1 MSSGA
6 GEDYYK
12 ARGVRSVRAIAGSQA
27 VGALRHRHFRLY
39 WVSGMGLSAAMG
51 MQFLILGWLALE
63 LTDSPAQLGVVIALY
78 GVPNLVM
85 LAFGGIFAD
94 RIDRRW
100 LLFLSRVIVMALII
114 VIGTLTLL
122 QLVSIWHAYAIS
134 FILGTIQGLSL
145 PAQMAIVPDM
155 VDDEYILSATSLNM
169 AVFNGGR
176 VLGPAVA
183 GVIIEY
189 AGIGQALYLNA
200 ACYAISGL
208 FLLLMTGLRSR
219 VESANANIIEDLAEG
234 VRYVASTPIAFVL
247 VGLGFAFGFFG
258 SSYIQV
264 LPAFGRETLNMNA
277 DGAGF
282 LLTVAGVG
290 SLVGNLFLAA
300 LGNPQYKNWLLL
312 GMIVLFGVTLFAFA
326 VSPIYVVSLALLF
339 FTGVGFTG
347 FFSMGTTVLQLT
359 TPSQLRGRMMSLWL
373 IGAAMHYVGALPLG
387 AVGEHWGWPMSL
399 GGAALIMLAFVLWL
413 GILRPT
419 LRELR
424 V

>member
-1 MSSGA
+1 M
-6 GEDYYK
+6 
-12 ARGVRSVRAIAGSQA
+12 
-27 VGALRHRHFRLY
+27 GALRHRHFRLY

-78 GVPNLVM
+78 GFPNLVM

-94 RIDRRW
+94 WFDRRW
-100 LLFLSRVIVMALII
+100 LLFVSRTVVMALIV
-114 VIGTLTLL
+114 VIGTLTVLE
-122 QLVSIWHAYAIS
+122 LVSIWHAYAIS

-155 VDDEYILSATSLNM
+155 VDDEDILSATSLNL

-189 AGIGQALYLNA
+189 AGIGQALFLNA
-200 ACYAISGL
+200 FCYAISGL
-208 FLLLMTGLRSR
+208 FLLMMTGLRSR
-219 VESANANIIEDLAEG
+219 VESADTNIVEDLAAG

-264 LPAFGRETLNMNA
+264 LPAFGKEVFSLNA
-277 DGAGF
+277 DGVGL

-290 SLVGNLFLAA
+290 SLVGNLFLAM
-300 LGNPQYKNWLLL
+300 LGNPGYKNRLLL
-312 GMIVLFGVTLFAFA
+312 GMIIMFGVTLFAFA
-326 VSPIYVVSLALLF
+326 VSPVYVVSLVLLF
-339 FTGVGFTG
+339 LTGVGFTG
-347 FFSMGTTVLQLT
+347 FFSLGTTVLQLT
-359 TPSQLRGRMMSLWL
+359 TPDQLRGRMMSLWL

-387 AVGEHWGWPMSL
+387 AVGEYWGWPVSL
-399 GGAALIMLAFVLWL
+399 GGSALIMMAFVLWL
-413 GILRPT
+413 GVFRPT

-424 V
+424 A

>member
-1 MSSGA
+1 
-6 GEDYYK
+6 
-12 ARGVRSVRAIAGSQA
+12 
-27 VGALRHRHFRLY
+27 
-39 WVSGMGLSAAMG
+39 

-63 LTDSPAQLGVVIALY
+63 LTDSAAQLGVVIALY
-78 GVPNLVM
+78 GVPNLVL

-100 LLFLSRVIVMALII
+100 LLFFSRTIVMALILL
-114 VIGTLTLL
+114 IGTLTVL

-134 FILGTIQGLSL
+134 FLLGAIQGLSL

-155 VDDEYILSATSLNM
+155 VDDEDILSATSLNM

-176 VLGPAVA
+176 VLGPSVA

-189 AGIGQALYLNA
+189 AGIGQALFLNA
-200 ACYAISGL
+200 FLYAISGV
-208 FLLLMTGLRSR
+208 FLLMMTGLRSR
-219 VESANANIIEDLAEG
+219 VESADVNIVEDLTAG
-234 VRYVASTPIAFVL
+234 VRYVMTTPVAFVL

-258 SSYIQV
+258 SSYLQV
-264 LPAFGRETLNMNA
+264 LPAFGKEVFSMNA

-312 GMIVLFGVTLFAFA
+312 GMIILFGVTLFAFA
-326 VSPIYVVSLALLF
+326 VSPIYIVSLVLLF

-359 TPSQLRGRMMSLWL
+359 TPGQLRGRMMSLWL
-373 IGAAMHYVGALPLG
+373 VGAAMHYIGALPLG
-387 AVGEHWGWPMSL
+387 AVGEYWGWPMSL
-399 GGAALIMLAFVLWL
+399 GGAALVMMAFVLWL

>member
-1 MSSGA
+1 
-6 GEDYYK
+6 
-12 ARGVRSVRAIAGSQA
+12 
-27 VGALRHRHFRLY
+27 
-39 WVSGMGLSAAMG
+39 MGLSAAMG

-63 LTDSPAQLGVVIALY
+63 LTDSAAQLGVVIALY
-78 GVPNLVM
+78 GVPNLVL

-94 RIDRRW
+94 RFDRRW
-100 LLFLSRVIVMALII
+100 LLFFSRTIVMALII
-114 VIGTLTLL
+114 VIGTLTVL

-134 FILGTIQGLSL
+134 FVLGAIQGLSL

-155 VDDEYILSATSLNM
+155 VDEEDILSATSLNL

-200 ACYAISGL
+200 FLYAISGV

-219 VESANANIIEDLAEG
+219 VESADANIVEDLAAG
-234 VRYVASTPIAFVL
+234 VRYVVTTPVAFVL
-247 VGLGFAFGFFG
+247 VGLGFVFGFFG
-258 SSYIQV
+258 SSYLQV
-264 LPAFGRETLNMNA
+264 LPAFGKEVFGMSA

-312 GMIVLFGVTLFAFA
+312 GMIVLFGVTLFGFA
-326 VSPIYVVSLALLF
+326 VSPVYVVSLVLLF

-359 TPSQLRGRMMSLWL
+359 TPGQLRGRMMSLWL
-373 IGAAMHYVGALPLG
+373 IGAAMHYIGALPLG
-387 AVGEHWGWPMSL
+387 AVGEYWGWPVSL
-399 GGAALIMLAFVLWL
+399 GGAALVMMAFVLWL
-413 GILRPT
+413 GVLRPT
-419 LRELR
+419 LRGLR

>member
-6 GEDYYK
+6 GEDSSK
-12 ARGVRSVRAIAGSQA
+12 ERRGRSVRAIVGSQA
-27 VGALRHRHFRLY
+27 VGALRHRNFRLY

-78 GVPNLVM
+78 GVPNLVI

-300 LGNPQYKNWLLL
+300 LGNPKYKNWLLL

>member
-1 MSSGA
+1 
-6 GEDYYK
+6 
-12 ARGVRSVRAIAGSQA
+12 
-27 VGALRHRHFRLY
+27 
-39 WVSGMGLSAAMG
+39 MGLSAAMG

-63 LTDSPAQLGVVIALY
+63 LTDSPAQLGWVIALY
-78 GVPNLVM
+78 GFPNLVM

-94 RIDRRW
+94 WFDRRW
-100 LLFLSRVIVMALII
+100 LLFFSRIIVMALII
-114 VIGTLTLL
+114 LIGTLTAL
-122 QLVSIWHAYAIS
+122 QLVSIWHAYAIA

-145 PAQMAIVPDM
+145 PAQMAVVPDM
-155 VDDEYILSATSLNM
+155 VDEEDILSATSLNL

-189 AGIGQALYLNA
+189 VGIGQALFLNA
-200 ACYAISGL
+200 FFYAISAL

-219 VESANANIIEDLAEG
+219 VESSGKNIFEDIAAG
-234 VRYVASTPIAFVL
+234 VRYVVSTPVAFIL

-264 LPAFGRETLNMNA
+264 LPAFGKDVFDLNA
-277 DGAGF
+277 DGVGL

-290 SLVGNLFLAA
+290 SLTGNLFLAA

-312 GMIVLFGVTLFAFA
+312 GMIILFGVTLFAFA
-326 VSPIYVVSLALLF
+326 VSSIYIASLMLLF

-347 FFSMGTTVLQLT
+347 FFSLGTTVLQLT
-359 TPSQLRGRMMSLWL
+359 TPGHLRGRMMSLWL

-387 AVGEHWGWPMSL
+387 AVGEYWGWPVSL
-399 GGAALIMLAFVLWL
+399 GGAALIMMAFVLWL

>member
-1 MSSGA
+1 M
-6 GEDYYK
+6 
-12 ARGVRSVRAIAGSQA
+12 RAIAGSQA
-27 VGALRHRHFRLY
+27 IGALRHRNFRLY

-78 GVPNLVM
+78 GVPNLVI

-219 VESANANIIEDLAEG
+219 VESANANIVEDLAEG
-234 VRYVASTPIAFVL
+234 IRYVASTPIAFVL

>member
-1 MSSGA
+1 
-6 GEDYYK
+6 
-12 ARGVRSVRAIAGSQA
+12 
-27 VGALRHRHFRLY
+27 
-39 WVSGMGLSAAMG
+39 MGLSAAMG

-63 LTDSPAQLGVVIALY
+63 LTDSAAQLGVVIALY
-78 GVPNLVM
+78 GFPNLVM

-94 RIDRRW
+94 WFDRRW
-100 LLFLSRVIVMALII
+100 LLFVSRAVVMALII
-114 VIGTLTLL
+114 LIGTLTVL

-134 FILGTIQGLSL
+134 FILGAIQGLSL

-155 VDDEYILSATSLNM
+155 VDDEDILSATSLNL

-200 ACYAISGL
+200 FLYAISGL

-219 VESANANIIEDLAEG
+219 VESSGTNIVGDVAAG
-234 VRYVASTPIAFVL
+234 VRYVASTPVAFVL

-264 LPAFGRETLNMNA
+264 LPAFGKEVFSLSA
-277 DGAGF
+277 DGVGL

-290 SLVGNLFLAA
+290 SLVGNLFLAM

-312 GMIVLFGVTLFAFA
+312 GMIVLFGVTLFFFA
-326 VSPIYVVSLALLF
+326 VSPAYMVSLVLLF
-339 FTGVGFTG
+339 LTGVGFTG
-347 FFSMGTTVLQLT
+347 FFSLGTTVLQLT
-359 TPSQLRGRMMSLWL
+359 TPDHLRGRMMSLWL

-387 AVGEHWGWPMSL
+387 AVGEYWGWPVSL
-399 GGAALIMLAFVLWL
+399 GGSALIMMAFVLWL
-413 GILRPT
+413 GLLRPT

>member
-1 MSSGA
+1 
-6 GEDYYK
+6 
-12 ARGVRSVRAIAGSQA
+12 
-27 VGALRHRHFRLY
+27 
-39 WVSGMGLSAAMG
+39 
-51 MQFLILGWLALE
+51 
-63 LTDSPAQLGVVIALY
+63 
-78 GVPNLVM
+78 M

-277 DGAGF
+277 DGA
-282 LLTVAGVG
+282 A
-290 SLVGNLFLAA
+290 SCSPWQA
-300 LGNPQYKNWLLL
+300 WDRWS
-312 GMIVLFGVTLFAFA
+312 VTCSSRRWATR
-326 VSPIYVVSLALLF
+326 STR
-339 FTGVGFTG
+339 TGCC
-347 FFSMGTTVLQLT
+347 
-359 TPSQLRGRMMSLWL
+359 W
-373 IGAAMHYVGALPLG
+373 A
-387 AVGEHWGWPMSL
+387 
-399 GGAALIMLAFVLWL
+399 
-413 GILRPT
+413 
-419 LRELR
+419 
-424 V
+424 